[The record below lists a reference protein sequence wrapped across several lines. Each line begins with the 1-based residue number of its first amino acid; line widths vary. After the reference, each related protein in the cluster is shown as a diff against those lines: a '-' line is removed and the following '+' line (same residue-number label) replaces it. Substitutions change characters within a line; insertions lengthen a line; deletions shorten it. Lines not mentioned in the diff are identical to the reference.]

1 LEQLTERQR
10 EILCLI
16 AQGQNT
22 KTIAASLDLSPK
34 TVEYH
39 RAKLM
44 DALKLHDVAGLVRF
58 AIGAGLIKVTG
69 GEGKAT

>member
-1 LEQLTERQR
+1 
-10 EILCLI
+10 
-16 AQGQNT
+16 
-22 KTIAASLDLSPK
+22 
-34 TVEYH
+34 
-39 RAKLM
+39 M